1 MHHFSLFSI
10 SRIFYKNRYSAEQLV
25 YIEYIYQIESCINT
39 PYENILYYNMK
50 IKLEVEIDTK
60 QDMDEIEQLIA
71 VVSEFR
77 DKLIA
82 LHEEDYDGD
91 D

>member
-1 MHHFSLFSI
+1 
-10 SRIFYKNRYSAEQLV
+10 
-25 YIEYIYQIESCINT
+25 
-39 PYENILYYNMK
+39 MK

>member
-1 MHHFSLFSI
+1 
-10 SRIFYKNRYSAEQLV
+10 
-25 YIEYIYQIESCINT
+25 
-39 PYENILYYNMK
+39 MK

-60 QDMDEIEQLIA
+60 QDMDEINSLIDI
-71 VVSEFR
+71 VSEFR

-82 LHEEDYDGD
+82 LQEDEGYDDGD